1 MTKADLV
8 EIVYEKI
15 GGLSK
20 KESQDIVEKIFETM
34 KASLKQGDK
43 IKISG
48 FGNFTLR
55 DKRPTEGTQSADR
68 RRHRNHR
75 APRADVPS
83 QPDPEVPHQRTKQ
96 DVLRRPRKA

>member
-34 KASLKQGDK
+34 KASLSKVTRSRFPA
-43 IKISG
+43 SG
-48 FGNFTLR
+48 TSPCATSALGR
-55 DKRPTEGTQSADR
+55 DATRKPATTSRS
-68 RRHRNHR
+68 
-75 APRADVPS
+75 PRA
-83 QPDPEVPHQRTKQ
+83 
-96 DVLRRPRKA
+96 AF

>member
-55 DKRPTEGTQSADR
+55 DKRPRKDAIR
-68 RRHRNHR
+68 RP
-75 APRADVPS
+75 ATTSKSPRA
-83 QPDPEVPHQRTKQ
+83 
-96 DVLRRPRKA
+96 AC

>member
-34 KASLKQGDK
+34 KSPLSSTRCLG
-43 IKISG
+43 
-48 FGNFTLR
+48 
-55 DKRPTEGTQSADR
+55 QSTR
-68 RRHRNHR
+68 VCLITS
-75 APRADVPS
+75 PGG
-83 QPDPEVPHQRTKQ
+83 
-96 DVLRRPRKA
+96 

>member
-34 KASLKQGDK
+34 KASLKAGDK

-55 DKRPTEGTQSADR
+55 DKRPRKG
-68 RRHRNHR
+68 RNPQTGQTIKIKASKTVR
-75 APRADVPS
+75 FKAGKALKDS
-83 QPDPEVPHQRTKQ
+83 
-96 DVLRRPRKA
+96 LR

>member
-48 FGNFTLR
+48 LR
-55 DKRPTEGTQSADR
+55 KLHPARQAPEEGAESADR

-83 QPDPEVPHQRTKQ
+83 EPDPEVPHQRSNQ
-96 DVLRRPRKA
+96 AVLRRSRKA